1 MLESRMIRRFKRKSS
16 SKSMIRNVKLHCTLV
31 SCRKRGWKK
40 TGHAREL
47 TSFWWE
53 NVVAVASLLRVLAR
67 ISLWR
72 KQVIGYHLQMNADLR
87 HQILGILSFSD
98 RERTLPPS
106 TEISVLTF
114 VMRKRKEGF
123 ESQHGKSV
131 TFAMV
136 ETAWTVAI
144 FPSNA
149 LLMLATL
156 RPTAQEVQPLSLIT
170 SYALNRKKGQL

>member
-1 MLESRMIRRFKRKSS
+1 MPESRMIRRFKRKSS
-16 SKSMIRNVKLHCTLV
+16 SKSMIRNVKLQCTLVSCVV

-47 TSFWWE
+47 TSFWRE

-72 KQVIGYHLQMNADLR
+72 KQVIGYHWMNADPR

-98 RERTLPPS
+98 QERTLPPS

-114 VMRKRKEGF
+114 EVRKRKKGF

-136 ETAWTVAI
+136 ETAWTFAI

-156 RPTAQEVQPLSLIT
+156 RPTAQEV
-170 SYALNRKKGQL
+170 

>member
-1 MLESRMIRRFKRKSS
+1 MPESRMIRRFKSKSS
-16 SKSMIRNVKLHCTLV
+16 SKSMMRNVKLQCTLV

-47 TSFWWE
+47 TSFWRE

-72 KQVIGYHLQMNADLR
+72 KQVIGYHLQMNADPR

-98 RERTLPPS
+98 RERTLSPS

-114 VMRKRKEGF
+114 VLRKRKKGF

-156 RPTAQEVQPLSLIT
+156 RPTAQEVQPFSLIT

>member
-1 MLESRMIRRFKRKSS
+1 MPESRMIRHFKRKSS
-16 SKSMIRNVKLHCTLV
+16 SKSMIRNVKLQCTLV
-31 SCRKRGWKK
+31 SFRKRGWKK
-40 TGHAREL
+40 TGHARQL
-47 TSFWWE
+47 TSFWRE

-72 KQVIGYHLQMNADLR
+72 KQVIGYHWMNADPR
-87 HQILGILSFSD
+87 CQILGILSFSD
-98 RERTLPPS
+98 RERVLPPS

-114 VMRKRKEGF
+114 VMTNRKEGF

-136 ETAWTVAI
+136 ETAWTFAI

-156 RPTAQEVQPLSLIT
+156 RPTAQEV
-170 SYALNRKKGQL
+170 

>member
-1 MLESRMIRRFKRKSS
+1 MPESRMIRRFKRKSS
-16 SKSMIRNVKLHCTLV
+16 SKSMIRNVRLQCTLV
-31 SCRKRGWKK
+31 SFRKRGWKK
-40 TGHAREL
+40 TGNARQL
-47 TSFWWE
+47 TSFWRE

-72 KQVIGYHLQMNADLR
+72 KQVIGYHLQMNADPR

-114 VMRKRKEGF
+114 VVRKRKEGF

-136 ETAWTVAI
+136 ETAWTFAI

>member
-1 MLESRMIRRFKRKSS
+1 MYTCLVQKTRLEKNWSRAPT
-16 SKSMIRNVKLHCTLV
+16 NVILAGKCG
-31 SCRKRGWKK
+31 SCRQS
-40 TGHAREL
+40 T
-47 TSFWWE
+47 TSFSK
-53 NVVAVASLLRVLAR
+53 NFVVADPRC
-67 ISLWR
+67 
-72 KQVIGYHLQMNADLR
+72 
-87 HQILGILSFSD
+87 QILGILSFSD
-98 RERTLPPS
+98 LERVLPPS

-114 VMRKRKEGF
+114 VLRKRKEGF

-136 ETAWTVAI
+136 ETAWTFAI